1 MANQKIN
8 RSINVPTCAEIP
20 GSRLGSQMIKGNTAV
35 VIGAMYAGCDC
46 FFGYPITPANEIL
59 QEASKY
65 FPMVGRKFV
74 QAESEEAAINMV
86 YGGAST
92 GHRVMTASSG
102 PGISLLQEGVTFL
115 AGAELPSVIVDI
127 MRAGPGLGNIGP
139 EQADYNQIVKGG
151 GHGNYKT
158 IVLAPNSVQ
167 EMCDLTMKAF
177 TLADKYRTPVVVL
190 ADGILGQ
197 MAEPL
202 HFPEIAIGHKPDN
215 SWADRGNKETMENL
229 VTSIFLDFDQLE
241 EFNEELQIKYA
252 KIGENE
258 VDFEEYMISGND
270 IEDAEIVL
278 VAYGISSR
286 LARSA
291 VDIAREKSGI
301 KVGLLRPISLF
312 PFPSKRIGK
321 LAKKGCEFVSVE
333 MSNGQMRKDIKS
345 SVNCATSDCK
355 DVHLVNRMGG
365 NLIEVKDILEKIY
378 DLAEC
383 EKCKVDLAKKY
394 THRDKDND
402 FDEPYIDSNYKD
414 GMTDEDDVKY
424 QIID

>member
-1 MANQKIN
+1 MA
-8 RSINVPTCAEIP
+8 
-20 GSRLGSQMIKGNTAV
+20 SQMIKGNTAII
-35 VIGAMYAGCDC
+35 IGAMYAGCDC
-46 FFGYPITPANEIL
+46 FFGYPITPASEIL
-59 QEASKY
+59 HEASKY

-74 QAESEEAAINMV
+74 QAESEEAAISMV
-86 YGGAST
+86 YGGASA

-102 PGISLLQEGVTFL
+102 PGISLKQEGITFL

-139 EQADYNQIVKGG
+139 EQGDYNQIVKGG
-151 GHGNYKT
+151 GHGNYKN

-177 TLADKYRTPVVVL
+177 MLADKYRNPVIVL
-190 ADGILGQ
+190 ADAVLGQ

-202 HFPEIAIGHKPDN
+202 RFPQVSIDHKPDN
-215 SWADRGNKETMENL
+215 DWAVRGNKETMENL
-229 VTSIFLDFDQLE
+229 VTSIFPDFDQLE
-241 EFNEELQIKYA
+241 KFNNDIQVKFDEIEN
-252 KIGENE
+252 NE
-258 VDFEEYMISGND
+258 VDFEEYMVSGND
-270 IEDAEIVL
+270 IDDAEIIL

-291 VDIAREKSGI
+291 VDIAREKSRI

-312 PFPSKRIGK
+312 PFPSKRIAK
-321 LAKKGCEFVSVE
+321 LAKKGCEFISVE
-333 MSNGQMRKDIKS
+333 MSNGQMREDIKLA
-345 SVNCATSDCK
+345 VNCAISDCK
-355 DVHLVNRMGG
+355 DIHLVNRMGG

-383 EKCKVDLAKKY
+383 EKCKVNLAKEY
-394 THRDKDND
+394 PDDDEDMDK

-414 GMTDEDDVKY
+414 GIDEEDIKY